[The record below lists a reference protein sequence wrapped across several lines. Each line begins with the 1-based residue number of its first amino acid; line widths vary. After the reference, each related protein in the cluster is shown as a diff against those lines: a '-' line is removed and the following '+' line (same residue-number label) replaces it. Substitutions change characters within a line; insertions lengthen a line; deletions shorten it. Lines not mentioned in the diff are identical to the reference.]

1 LNRGVPSLT
10 LLSVKVFD
18 KDNVEIHSTISVETD
33 NFIHELIPFL
43 SELAR
48 DQSSQNHVQA
58 LIRNHHLIAFYNTPE
73 DLLLVALATLNTSF
87 QRLHSFLE
95 HLGDS
100 LRLDFT
106 LNKLKP
112 SFQYFQDN
120 CDSIAKKVDST
131 IEMKISLLGLD
142 RSGKTT
148 FANFFSEDKCLA
160 VFDSYIP
167 TNLLNI
173 VKVPPT
179 NNLPSMQFYDL
190 GMAFQN
196 HWWKFSKES
205 DGYIFFFSSDDTRM
219 NEARDLLQ
227 ELRNFWD
234 LPFVIAAN
242 KRDTSKIIN
251 LRKYVS
257 RKLRVPIK
265 IVYETETS
273 TGLGLGEL
281 LQGLMREIQNK
292 NMILNKVSYTEKK

>member
-1 LNRGVPSLT
+1 MA

-18 KDNVEIHSTISVETD
+18 KDNVEIHSTVSILTE
-33 NFIHELIPFL
+33 NFIHEFIPHL
-43 SELAR
+43 GELAR
-48 DQSSQNHVQA
+48 DQSAQDHIQA

-73 DLLLVALATLNTSF
+73 DLLLVAFATLNTSF
-87 QRLHSFLE
+87 HRLHSFLE
-95 HLGDS
+95 HLGDT

-106 LNKLKP
+106 LNKSKP
-112 SFQYFQDN
+112 SSQDFQDT
-120 CDSIAKKVDST
+120 CDSIAKKVDSST
-131 IEMKISLLGLD
+131 EMKIALLGLD

-148 FANFFSEDKCLA
+148 FANYFSEDKYLA
-160 VFDSYIP
+160 VFDSYVP

-173 VKVPPT
+173 VKVPPA

-205 DGYIFFFSSDDTRM
+205 DAFIFFISSDDTRM
-219 NEARDLLQ
+219 NEARGLLQ
-227 ELRNFWD
+227 EIRNFWD

-242 KRDTSKIIN
+242 KKDASKIVN

-265 IVYETETS
+265 LIFETETS
-273 TGLGLGEL
+273 TGIGLVEL
-281 LQGLMREIQNK
+281 LQGLVKEIQNK
-292 NMILNKVSYTEKK
+292 NYILNKLSYPRKK